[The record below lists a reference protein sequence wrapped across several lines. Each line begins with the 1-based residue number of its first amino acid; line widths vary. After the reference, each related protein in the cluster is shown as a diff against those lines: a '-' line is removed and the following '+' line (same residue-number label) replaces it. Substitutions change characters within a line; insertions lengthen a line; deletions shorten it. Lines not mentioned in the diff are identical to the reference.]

1 MTHKRIRPG
10 ADRPDRESESQNGN
24 CPHDTPILM
33 SDISV
38 DALLAVCIEVDRQ
51 RGEAGKCFLFNRQQ
65 MEGYDVDVAGDQ
77 HLLWARILHVLDVEY
92 ERRKNHHELQRWELA
107 LEEEELTAWTTPPAD
122 IMDFP
127 F

>member
-1 MTHKRIRPG
+1 
-10 ADRPDRESESQNGN
+10 
-24 CPHDTPILM
+24 M

-92 ERRKNHHELQRWELA
+92 KRRKNHHELQRWELA
-107 LEEEELTAWTTPPAD
+107 LEEEEFTAWTTPPAD